1 MLYGLGLRLFPVPP
15 ECGGL
20 FRVPMAV
27 SGSRALLHRGD
38 TADTGETQ
46 QTQGRHSRHRGDTAD
61 TGETL
66 IFNLDPRP

>member
-38 TADTGETQ
+38 TADTGET
-46 QTQGRHSRHRGDTAD
+46 
-61 TGETL
+61 L